1 MNSLFDNLE
10 NRFKLDKPVRLIEL
24 FAGIGAQAKALEN
37 LGIDFE
43 HYRVCEIDKYAVASY
58 NAIHGTNFEISD
70 ITKLSSNDLGI
81 VDTNTYIY
89 ILTYSFPC
97 QDLSLAGKQKGMKKG
112 TQTRSGLLW
121 EVERLLKGCKEL
133 PQVLLMENVPQVH
146 SFKNYEDF
154 KDWQNFLSNLGYQN
168 TWADLNAKNYGIPQN
183 RNRTFMVSILG
194 NSFYEFP
201 EPFPLKLK
209 LGDYLEPVVDEK
221 YYLSAKLIDCF
232 TDMKNR
238 NGFLRGMQFTP
249 KFAIKDKIARTIT
262 TKAGSGPCD
271 NYIVEPVITLDG
283 KVIVPQATKD
293 GYAIAEIGD
302 GIYTN
307 RCISKRGVVQ
317 KDKIPTLKT
326 SGNDIVVVVTKDSEN
341 YIQWEQKGCFDIECR
356 AYKEDKVSGALNT
369 YGHMKVLTND
379 VAIRRLTP
387 LECFRLMGFEDEDF
401 EKASKV
407 NSNTQLYK
415 QAGNSIVV
423 NVLMEIFRKMV

>member
-1 MNSLFDNLE
+1 ML
-10 NRFKLDKPVRLIEL
+10 KVIEL
-24 FAGIGAQAKALEN
+24 FAGVGAQRRALQKAN
-37 LGIDFE
+37 ID
-43 HYRVCEIDKYAVASY
+43 HQVIAISEIDRYAIQAY
-58 NAIHGTNFEISD
+58 NAIHGDTPNLGD
-70 ITKLSSNDLGI
+70 IKKIEKLPKADLW
-81 VDTNTYIY
+81 
-89 ILTYSFPC
+89 TYSFPC
-97 QDLSLAGKQKGMKKG
+97 TDISLAGRMSGFEKDSG
-112 TQTRSGLLW
+112 THSSLLW
-121 EVERLLKGCKEL
+121 EVQRLLSTANDDGTL
-133 PQVLLMENVPQVH
+133 PKLLLMENVKNLL
-146 SFKNYEDF
+146 SKKFKPLFDEWCKYLED
-154 KDWQNFLSNLGYQN
+154 LGYKN
-168 TWADLNAKNYGIPQN
+168 FYKVLNAKDYGIPQN
-183 RNRTFMVSILG
+183 RERVFMISIKDTDEL
-194 NSFYEFP
+194 YQFP
-201 EPFPLKLK
+201 SEINLDSK